1 MAEVTRRH
9 REMALDCFDWH
20 REIHGPRRAAWVEN
34 DGATIDDAEELGDST
49 FGTELWF
56 VAQALAD
63 LEQATAERVWD
74 ECADASAETPRCAI
88 IIKKANPYRKP

>member
-1 MAEVTRRH
+1 MAKVTRRH

-63 LEQATAERVWD
+63 LEQATAERCWD
-74 ECADASAETPRCAI
+74 EGWVYRDRNGEDYGRTP
-88 IIKKANPYRKP
+88 ANPYCKP